1 MSSSN
6 PPNPN
11 TPPVF
16 NNDAFGQGA
25 DPTIDIAYLNANYLR
40 FPTAQGAETLQNIQV
55 VGSATFNNAAL
66 PTSSGVIPASNDSS
80 TKMPTTAW
88 VQTAISGA
96 TNLLISNNTWT
107 GTNDFANAS
116 LPTSSGAIPAATDNS
131 TTIPTTNWVQNAIGS
146 GITNLLA
153 SANSWSGQNNF
164 TITSFA
170 DYTIPQFSSDN
181 TIANTSWT
189 SALIAYYVNFLLGA
203 GLANPLQSSLLYGR
217 TPYTFNLQFATFN
230 PALTIN
236 PAQVSFGCSVIN
248 NTFAYSTPTD
258 FVWFSEPQK
267 PAIAT
272 PTGANAYSSP
282 PVANFNSVQLSGD
295 GQYGLAC
302 NDGLGANSS
311 QVFLWAKDLGVNP
324 TTIPSDFWW
333 DSALSLTGQYQI
345 VGSISGN
352 KGLYVS
358 KDYGA
363 SWSENISVGV
373 FTIVAVSAGG
383 KYMVGLDQSSGIRMS
398 NNFGAS
404 FALISIPNDWCNVCM
419 SANGQYIL
427 AVPNFNAGTPN
438 DSYVSFDFG
447 ITWNNFGT
455 TLMTITNCCMSDDG
469 MMMVIFTGG
478 TAYQSFTY
486 GKSWSLVSNSLA
498 FRMMTGTQNG
508 AKARFAQRNKY
519 LLGWTAGGMPYYA
532 EFQSNW

>member
-40 FPTAQGAETLQNIQV
+40 FPTAQGSETLQNIQV
-55 VGSATFNNAAL
+55 LGSATFNNAAL
-66 PTSSGVIPASNDSS
+66 PTSAGVLPLANDSS

-88 VQTAISGA
+88 VQSAISGST
-96 TNLLISNNTWT
+96 TNLLTGNNTWT

-116 LPTSSGAIPAATDNS
+116 LPTSSGVIPASTDSS
-131 TTIPTTNWVQNAIGS
+131 TTIPTTAWVQSA
-146 GITNLLA
+146 ITNLLA
-153 SANSWSGQNNF
+153 SANIWTNQNQF
-164 TITSFA
+164 TISSNATYS
-170 DYTIPQFSSDN
+170 IPQFSNDT

-189 SALIAYYVNFLLGA
+189 TALIAYYYNIILGA
-203 GLANPLQSSLLYGR
+203 GVANPLQSSLLYGR
-217 TPYTFNLQFATFN
+217 TPYSFDLQFATFN
-230 PALTIN
+230 PALTTN
-236 PAQVSFGCSVIN
+236 PAQVSFACSVIN

-258 FVWFSEPQK
+258 FVWWSEPQK
-267 PAIAT
+267 PAVVS
-272 PTGANAYSSP
+272 PSGANAYSTPAVS
-282 PVANFNSVQLSGD
+282 NFNSVQLSGD
-295 GQYGLAC
+295 GQYALVC

-333 DSALSLTGQYQI
+333 DSALSLNGQYQI
-345 VGSISGN
+345 VGSISGT

-358 KDYGA
+358 NDYGA
-363 SWSENISVGV
+363 SWNENSSVGV
-373 FTIVAVSAGG
+373 FTSVAVSAGG
-383 KYMVGLDQSSGIRMS
+383 KYMVALDQSSGIRMS
-398 NNFGAS
+398 NDFGAS
-404 FALISIPNDWCNVCM
+404 FALTSIPNDWCNVCM
-419 SANGQYIL
+419 SANGQYLL
-427 AVPNFNAGTPN
+427 AVPNFNIGAAN
-438 DSYVSFDFG
+438 DSYISFDFG
-447 ITWNNFGT
+447 ITWNSFGT
-455 TLMTITNCCMSDDG
+455 PLSNITNCCMSDDG
-469 MMMVIFTGG
+469 LMMVIFTGAS
-478 TAYQSFTY
+478 AYQSFTY
-486 GKSWSLVSNSLA
+486 GKSWSLVNNSLS

>member
-40 FPTAQGAETLQNIQV
+40 FPTAQGSETLQNIQV

-66 PTSSGVIPASNDSS
+66 PTSAGIVPLASDSS
-80 TKMPTTAW
+80 TKIPTTAW
-88 VQTAISGA
+88 VQSAITAGGA
-96 TNLLISNNTWT
+96 NLL
-107 GTNDFANAS
+107 
-116 LPTSSGAIPAATDNS
+116 
-131 TTIPTTNWVQNAIGS
+131 TTN
-146 GITNLLA
+146 
-153 SANSWSGQNNF
+153 NSWTGQNNF

-170 DYTIPQFSSDN
+170 DFTIPQFSNDT
-181 TIANTSWT
+181 TIANTTWT
-189 SALIAYYVNFLLGA
+189 TALITYYVNYLLGA

-217 TPYTFNLQFATFN
+217 TPYTFDLQFATFA
-230 PALTIN
+230 PAFTTN

-248 NTFAYSTPTD
+248 NTFAYSTATD
-258 FVWFSEPQK
+258 FVWWSEPQK
-267 PAIAT
+267 PAGVSAS
-272 PTGANAYSSP
+272 GANSYGSP
-282 PVANFNSVQLSGD
+282 PVSAFNSVQLSGD

-302 NDGLGANSS
+302 NDGLGANPS
-311 QVFLWAKDLGVNP
+311 QVYSWAKDLSIFA
-324 TTIPSDFWW
+324 TSIPSDFWW

-352 KGLYVS
+352 RGLYVS
-358 KDYGA
+358 NDYGA
-363 SWSENISVGV
+363 SWSENSSVGV
-373 FTIVAVSAGG
+373 FTSVAVSAGG
-383 KYMVGLDQSSGIRMS
+383 KYMVGLDQSAGIRMS
-398 NNFGAS
+398 NDFGAT
-404 FALISIPNDWCNVCM
+404 FGLISLPNDWCNVCM
-419 SANGQYIL
+419 SANGQYLL
-427 AVPNFNAGTPN
+427 AVPNYNAGTPN

-447 ITWNNFGT
+447 VTWNNFGT
-455 TLMTITNCCMSDDG
+455 SLMTITNCCMSDDG
-469 MMMVIFTGG
+469 MMMVIFTGA

-486 GKSWSLVSNSLA
+486 GKSWSLVTNSLS

>member
-40 FPTAQGAETLQNIQV
+40 FPTAQGSETLQNIQV
-55 VGSATFNNAAL
+55 IGSATFNNAAL
-66 PTSSGVIPASNDSS
+66 PTSAGV
-80 TKMPTTAW
+80 
-88 VQTAISGA
+88 
-96 TNLLISNNTWT
+96 
-107 GTNDFANAS
+107 
-116 LPTSSGAIPAATDNS
+116 IPAATDNS
-131 TTIPTTNWVQNAIGS
+131 TTIPTTNWVQNAIGN

-164 TITSFA
+164 TITSYA
-170 DYTIPQFSSDN
+170 DFTIPQFSNDT

-189 SALIAYYVNFLLGA
+189 TALIAYYYNILLGA
-203 GLANPLQSSLLYGR
+203 GVANPLQSSLLYGR
-217 TPYTFNLQFATFN
+217 TPYTFDLQFATFN
-230 PALTIN
+230 PAFTTN
-236 PAQVSFGCSVIN
+236 PLQVSFACSVIN
-248 NTFAYSTPTD
+248 NTFAYSTATD

-267 PAIAT
+267 PATSA
-272 PTGANAYSSP
+272 TGANSYSTP
-282 PVANFNSVQLSGD
+282 PVSNFNSVQLSGD

-302 NDGLGANSS
+302 NDGLGSNPSE
-311 QVFLWAKDLGVNP
+311 VFLWAKDFGVNP
-324 TTIPSDFWW
+324 TSIPSDFWW

-345 VGSISGN
+345 VGSISGT

-358 KDYGA
+358 NDYGA
-363 SWSENISVGV
+363 SWTENSAVGV
-373 FTIVAVSAGG
+373 FTSVAVSAGG
-383 KYMVGLDQSSGIRMS
+383 KYMVGLDQTQGIRVS
-398 NNFGAS
+398 NDFGVS

-427 AVPNFNAGTPN
+427 AVPNFTAGTPN
-438 DSYVSFDFG
+438 DSYISFDFG
-447 ITWNNFGT
+447 VSFNSFGT
-455 TLMTITNCCMSDDG
+455 SLMTITNCCMSDDG
-469 MMMVIFTGG
+469 LMMVIFNGA

-486 GKSWSLVSNSLA
+486 GKSWSLVSNSLS